1 MNSHHPKIM
10 NYIIKHDFDQ
20 SIPYYVR
27 LVDSKKFEEVYSPK
41 FATQFE
47 TEKEAQKFIDT
58 YSSVAEY
65 SKIVDAATA
74 IEEYDKWVESGTV
87 RGTRKCINTTVS
99 RPYNGE
105 SLDEVIDWWI
115 YQKHNDR
122 EIRYEHYKTWPNLY
136 SITKHLFE
144 LQAYHNN
151 NDYSEIFITFQIS
164 TPRDGKFTEF
174 ESELGKVMNRVTYK
188 DDDGYL
194 IFPIFDHYLSEHGNS
209 VSLLIHPET
218 TKVKIGRG
226 RYSGGD
232 EFSTLEEAFNYMK
245 KERYYE

>member
-1 MNSHHPKIM
+1 MS
-10 NYIIKHDFDQ
+10 YIIKHDFDQ
-20 SIPYYVR
+20 PIPYYAR
-27 LVDSKKFEEVYSPK
+27 LVDSEKFEELYSPK

-47 TEKEAQKFIDT
+47 TREKAQEFIDT

-65 SKIVDAATA
+65 SKIVDVATA

-122 EIRYEHYKTWPNLY
+122 EIKYEHYKTWPELY
-136 SITKHLFE
+136 SISKHLFGVNV
-144 LQAYHNN
+144 YHNS
-151 NDYSEIFITFQIS
+151 NDYSETYITFQIRTS
-164 TPRDGKFTEF
+164 KDGEFSVF
-174 ESELGKVMNRVTYK
+174 ESELSKVMNSVTYK
-188 DDDGYL
+188 DDEGYL

-209 VSLLIHPET
+209 CSLLIHPKT
-218 TKVKIGRG
+218 KKVKIGRG
-226 RYSGGD
+226 RYSNSD
-232 EFSTLEEAFNYMK
+232 EFATLEEAFNYMK
-245 KERYYE
+245 RDRYYE

>member
-1 MNSHHPKIM
+1 MS
-10 NYIIKHDFDQ
+10 YIIKHDFDQ
-20 SIPYYVR
+20 PIPYYVR
-27 LVDSKKFEEVYSPK
+27 LVDSEKFEELYCPK
-41 FATQFE
+41 FATRFE
-47 TEKEAQKFIDT
+47 TREKAQEFIDT

-65 SKIVDAATA
+65 SKVVDAATA

-115 YQKHNDR
+115 YQKHNDN
-122 EIRYEHYKTWPNLY
+122 EIKYEHYETWPGLY
-136 SITKHLFE
+136 SITKHLVE
-144 LQAYHNN
+144 VGAYHN
-151 NDYSEIFITFQIS
+151 NDYSELFITFLIRTS
-164 TPRDGKFTEF
+164 KDGEFSVF
-174 ESELGKVMNRVTYK
+174 ESELSKVMNRVTYK
-188 DDDGYL
+188 DDEGYL
-194 IFPIFDHYLSEHGNS
+194 IFPILDHYLSEHGNS

-226 RYSGGD
+226 RYSSGD
-232 EFSTLEEAFNYMK
+232 EFATLEGAFNYMK

>member
-1 MNSHHPKIM
+1 MNSHHPKTM

-20 SIPYYVR
+20 PIPYYVR

-47 TEKEAQKFIDT
+47 TEKEAQEFIDT

-87 RGTRKCINTTVS
+87 RGTLRCINTTAS

-122 EIRYEHYKTWPNLY
+122 EIKSEHYQTWPNLY
-136 SITKHLFE
+136 SISKHLWE
-144 LQAYHNN
+144 VSAYNN
-151 NDYSEIFITFQIS
+151 KDYSEKYITFEIKTS
-164 TPRDGKFTEF
+164 KDGNFVEF
-174 ESELGKVMNRVTYK
+174 EAELNKVMNMVTYK
-188 DDDGYL
+188 DGDGYL

-218 TKVKIGRG
+218 NKVKIGG
-226 RYSGGD
+226 RWKNED
-232 EFSTLEEAFNYMK
+232 FSSLEEAFNYMK
-245 KERYYE
+245 RERYYE